1 MVRGGGGRLR
11 RAGEIIAALLLH
23 IILVGIIAVVVL
35 TLTTRD
41 FGLLLAAIA
50 LTMIFFFEWVFRH
63 NVRVGRISEG
73 RARAVRVLMLP
84 WVYLAA
90 LGLSIPFLDAPGV
103 DPVARL
109 AVIGGFVVLTF
120 SVAVW
125 GIVIARRMNRTRRVR
140 TPSELPRIR

>member
-1 MVRGGGGRLR
+1 MPGVGSGRNAFAWRTAQDLVMVRGGGGRLR
-11 RAGEIIAALLLH
+11 RAGE
-23 IILVGIIAVVVL
+23 IIAVVVL

-90 LGLSIPFLDAPGV
+90 LGL
-103 DPVARL
+103 
-109 AVIGGFVVLTF
+109 
-120 SVAVW
+120 
-125 GIVIARRMNRTRRVR
+125 
-140 TPSELPRIR
+140 